1 MVNLVKIQCP
11 CCGYYT
17 HESEAVGDPLF
28 EICPVCFC
36 QYDIVAH
43 NQPDRIIGAN
53 HISLNDAK
61 ENYKKYGICEQRF
74 IGKNLTRKPL
84 QDELPENNQGLEARE

>member
-1 MVNLVKIQCP
+1 MVNVVKIQCP

-17 HESEAVGDPLF
+17 HESESVDAPLF
-28 EICPVCFC
+28 EICPVCFW
-36 QYDIVAH
+36 QYDVVAH

-61 ENYKKYGICEQRF
+61 KNYKQYGICKPRH
-74 IGKNLTRKPL
+74 IGKNLVREPL
-84 QDELPENNQGLEARE
+84 PEELPENNN